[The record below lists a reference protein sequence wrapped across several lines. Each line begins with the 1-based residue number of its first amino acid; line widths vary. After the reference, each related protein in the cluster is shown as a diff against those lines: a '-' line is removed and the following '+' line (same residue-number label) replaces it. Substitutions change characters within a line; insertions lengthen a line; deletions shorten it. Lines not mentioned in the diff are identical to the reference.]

1 MTIVIGKVVN
11 FHGVKGEVKIH
22 SSSDFIEERLEVG
35 NKISI
40 DETEYMIKSYRQH
53 KGMHLVT
60 FDGVS
65 NLNQVEHL
73 KGHDVYQEGD
83 AIEMALEEGEYHFK
97 DIIGLRVFTMDD
109 REIGMISDILQTGA
123 KDVWVI
129 TGDKEYM
136 IPYVD
141 EFVKDIDLEAGTVRI
156 SPIEGMI
163 E

>member
-1 MTIVIGKVVN
+1 MTLVIGKVAS
-11 FHGVKGEVKIH
+11 FHGVKGEVKIQ
-22 SSSDFIEERLEVG
+22 SSSDFIEKRLEIGQV
-35 NKISI
+35 ISI
-40 DETEYMIKSYRQH
+40 DETKYTIKSYRQH

-65 NLNQVEHL
+65 NLGQVEHL

-83 AIEMALEEGEYHFK
+83 AIEMELEEGEYHVK
-97 DIIGLRVFTMDD
+97 DIIGLRVFMMDD
-109 REIGMISDILQTGA
+109 REIGMISNVLQTGA

-141 EFVKDIDLEAGTVRI
+141 EFVKEIDLEAGTVRI